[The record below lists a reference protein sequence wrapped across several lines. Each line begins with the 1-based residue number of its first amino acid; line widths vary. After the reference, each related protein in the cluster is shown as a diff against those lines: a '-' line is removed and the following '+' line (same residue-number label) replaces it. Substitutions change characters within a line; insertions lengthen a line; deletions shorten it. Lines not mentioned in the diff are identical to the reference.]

1 MNDNST
7 LQSSGCLFFIPRSGF
22 PFTGQLNV
30 NGTLLCQDVSFWN
43 LWTLA
48 PLIYILRVG
57 FSPNVLFTVF
67 KGCHHPG
74 AYYIYRAH
82 FTLLKCKV
90 NVQSTNASET

>member
-1 MNDNST
+1 MNDNLT

-22 PFTGQLNV
+22 PFTGHLNV

-67 KGCHHPG
+67 LKV
-74 AYYIYRAH
+74 AS
-82 FTLLKCKV
+82 TLVHILFIELILHCS
-90 NVQSTNASET
+90 NVK